1 MRRAKD
7 DQQQLN
13 SETESE
19 GGEESDT
26 MLKND
31 SKTNE
36 TMARVFGEESDES
49 NCDV

>member
-1 MRRAKD
+1 MRRAED

-26 MLKND
+26 MLKMTL
-31 SKTNE
+31 KQIK
-36 TMARVFGEESDES
+36 
-49 NCDV
+49 